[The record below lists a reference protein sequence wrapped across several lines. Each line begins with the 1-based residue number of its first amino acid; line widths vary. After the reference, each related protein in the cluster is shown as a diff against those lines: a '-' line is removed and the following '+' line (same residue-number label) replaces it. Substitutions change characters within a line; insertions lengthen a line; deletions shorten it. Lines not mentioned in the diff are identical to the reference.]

1 MILEIVIIFFISYLF
16 GSIPSGIIFAKLF
29 SLGDLRKIGSGS
41 IGTTNVMR
49 TGNYY
54 AAILTLIVDFL
65 KSYTAI
71 QITLLI
77 NKQFFLFSACIV
89 LIGHIFPIWLKFKG
103 GKGFASY
110 LGIIFSLNIFLFIM
124 IIPIWII
131 VFFIKRTSSLAA
143 LITSFA
149 AVLFSIFIFNSNHFD
164 FFFLTLII
172 YLTHLEN
179 IKRLYNGT
187 EDKIK

>member
-16 GSIPSGIIFAKLF
+16 GSIPSGIIFARLF

-49 TGNYY
+49 TGNYN
-54 AAILTLIVDFL
+54 ASILTLIVDFL

-77 NKQFFLFSACIV
+77 NEQFFLFSACIV

-131 VFFIKRTSSLAA
+131 VFFIKRISSLAA

-149 AVLFSIFIFNSNHFD
+149 VVLFSIFVFHSNYFD
-164 FFFLTLII
+164 FNRWVAASSKCTR
-172 YLTHLEN
+172 N
-179 IKRLYNGT
+179 
-187 EDKIK
+187 